1 MSGSGEKAIF
11 FSPRR
16 LTPTERRILLYV
28 ARHNG
33 KACSKGEI
41 AQQLG
46 RNKKTV
52 DRLVAR
58 PRADGL
64 LESEPV
70 PMESLSPCF
79 DILKMINIR
88 NFQILFCSFLN
99 YIFIF
104 FP

>member
-41 AQQLG
+41 AQELG

-58 PRADGL
+58 LRADGL

-70 PMESLSPCF
+70 WDENGGQRANVYRLAHGGGGLVVQVME
-79 DILKMINIR
+79 
-88 NFQILFCSFLN
+88 
-99 YIFIF
+99 
-104 FP
+104 

>member
-1 MSGSGEKAIF
+1 MSDSGEKVIF
-11 FSPRR
+11 FAPRR

-28 ARHNG
+28 AHHNG

-41 AQQLG
+41 AQELG

-58 PRADGL
+58 LRSDGL

-70 PMESLSPCF
+70 WDENGGQRANVYRLAHGGGLVVQVME
-79 DILKMINIR
+79 
-88 NFQILFCSFLN
+88 
-99 YIFIF
+99 
-104 FP
+104 

>member
-41 AQQLG
+41 AQELG

-58 PRADGL
+58 LRADGL
-64 LESEPV
+64 LESEAV
-70 PMESLSPCF
+70 WDENGGQRANMYRLAHGGGGLVVQVME
-79 DILKMINIR
+79 
-88 NFQILFCSFLN
+88 
-99 YIFIF
+99 
-104 FP
+104 

>member
-1 MSGSGEKAIF
+1 MSDSGEKAIF
-11 FSPRR
+11 FAPRR

-28 ARHNG
+28 ACHNG

-41 AQQLG
+41 AQELG

-58 PRADGL
+58 LRADGL

-70 PMESLSPCF
+70 WDENGGQRANMHRLAHGDGGLVVQVME
-79 DILKMINIR
+79 
-88 NFQILFCSFLN
+88 
-99 YIFIF
+99 
-104 FP
+104 